1 MNATLLNGRA
11 RKTLAQQLDRMD
23 TMLDGLSEGLNEAVA
38 TAATAS
44 MREVVCLAVQQAV
57 RTTLAEI
64 LSNAEVQ
71 NRLAPRSTPVGGSV
85 VALVLGGWSK
95 LVALAKQAW
104 NSLKGTA
111 TPTVSAV
118 SAAAKD
124 MVSGTSETVTR
135 IGQQIAKKARQGWM
149 LATVLAALA
158 KQYRFHLAASLAV
171 GAVIGLACW
180 LGGREVASVGC
191 GLSGFAGSLATR
203 AVHRRGTDYL
213 ANFQS

>member
-1 MNATLLNGRA
+1 MNATLLNGHA

-57 RTTLAEI
+57 RTTLTEI

-71 NRLAPRSTPVGGSV
+71 NRLAPRSAPFAGGV
-85 VALVLGGWSK
+85 LTLVAGGWTK
-95 LVALAKQAW
+95 LVSLAKQAW
-104 NSLKGTA
+104 NSLKGTTTPAIEAASA
-111 TPTVSAV
+111 T
-118 SAAAKD
+118 AKD
-124 MVSGTSETVTR
+124 IACGTSQTVAT
-135 IGQQIAKKARQGWM
+135 IGQQIAKTARRGWM
-149 LATVLAALA
+149 LATVLATLA
-158 KQYRFHLAASLAV
+158 KQYRVHLAASLAV

-203 AVHRRGTDYL
+203 GMQRRSSDYL

>member
-1 MNATLLNGRA
+1 MNATLLNGHA

-23 TMLDGLSEGLNEAVA
+23 TMLDGLAEGLNEAVA

-57 RTTLAEI
+57 RTTLTEI
-64 LSNAEVQ
+64 LSNAELQ
-71 NRLAPRSTPVGGSV
+71 KRLAPRSVPAAGGV
-85 VALVLGGWSK
+85 LTLVQGGWTK
-95 LVALAKQAW
+95 LIALAKRTWA
-104 NSLKGTA
+104 SLKGSA
-111 TPTVSAV
+111 TPAV
-118 SAAAKD
+118 SAATTATKD
-124 MVSGTSETVTR
+124 VVSATSQTVTR
-135 IGQQIAKKARQGWM
+135 IGERIARTARRGWM

-158 KQYRFHLAASLAV
+158 KQYRVHLATSLAV

-203 AVHRRGTDYL
+203 AVQRRSPAYL
-213 ANFQS
+213 AHFQS